1 MVSVI
6 DVNLQGDGESAGGRR
21 KQEEG
26 VNMMYRGKQRSVPEI
41 MIELRE
47 DDPEMKQVITAHSF
61 RVGQTIAEPEELSGN
76 LFTLM
81 KGRVQL
87 VREGPNGRRLAIATL
102 GPGAMFGEGALLGA
116 FEPSIK
122 AVALSD
128 CVVWMVPEPYA
139 QTLAIRYPA
148 LSWGLLQTVGLR
160 LAQVEDRMEEVA
172 YKRLP
177 ERLAGLLL
185 ELANGGK
192 AIRGTSHQALADM
205 LGTYRETISAIL
217 RSFKDDGLVELGYRK
232 IELRDVPGLKA
243 AAGNVD

>member
-1 MVSVI
+1 M
-6 DVNLQGDGESAGGRR
+6 N
-21 KQEEG
+21 
-26 VNMMYRGKQRSVPEI
+26 YRGKQRSVPEI

-47 DDPEMKQVITAHSF
+47 DDPELKQFMVAHSF
-61 RVGQTIAEPEELSGN
+61 RAGQTAADPNALRSN

-102 GPGAMFGEGALLGA
+102 GPGAMFGEGALVSA
-116 FEPSIK
+116 AAPAVK
-122 AVALSD
+122 AVALTD
-128 CVVWMVPEPYA
+128 CIIWMVPAPHA
-139 QTLAIRYPA
+139 QAVTLRYPA
-148 LSWGLLQTVGLR
+148 LSWGLLQTVGQR

-185 ELANGGK
+185 ELANGGH

-217 RSFKDDGLVELGYRK
+217 RSFKDAGLVELGYRK
-232 IELRDVPGLKA
+232 IELRDLRGLRL
-243 AAGNVD
+243 AAGSVE

>member
-1 MVSVI
+1 MV
-6 DVNLQGDGESAGGRR
+6 
-21 KQEEG
+21 
-26 VNMMYRGKQRSVPEI
+26 YRGRQRSVPEI
-41 MIELRE
+41 LIELRE
-47 DDPEMKQVITAHSF
+47 DDADFRRSIAAKSF
-61 RVGQTIAEPEELSGN
+61 RVGQLLAEPEALGRN
-76 LFTLM
+76 LYTLM

-87 VREGPNGRRLAIATL
+87 IRQGPNGRNLAIATL

-116 FEPSIK
+116 ADPFVK
-122 AVALSD
+122 AVALTD
-128 CVVWMVPEPYA
+128 CIVWVVPQA
-139 QTLAIRYPA
+139 QAQALALRYPV
-148 LSWGLLQTVGLR
+148 LSWGLLQTVGHR
-160 LAQVEDRMEEVA
+160 LAQVENRMEEVA

-232 IELRDVPGLKA
+232 IELRDPRGLRLA
-243 AAGNVD
+243 SGTAE

>member
-1 MVSVI
+1 
-6 DVNLQGDGESAGGRR
+6 
-21 KQEEG
+21 
-26 VNMMYRGKQRSVPEI
+26 MMHQGKQRSVPEI

-47 DDPEMKQVITAHSF
+47 DDPEMKQVIAANSF
-61 RVGQTIAEPEELSGN
+61 RAGQTIAEPEQLGVN

-87 VREGPNGRRLAIATL
+87 IREGPNGRRLAIATL

-122 AVALSD
+122 AVALTD
-128 CVVWMVPEPYA
+128 CVVWMVPEPHA
-139 QTLAIRYPA
+139 QAVAMRYPA

-217 RSFKDDGLVELGYRK
+217 RGFKDDGLVELGYRK
-232 IELRDVPGLKA
+232 IELCDVPGLKV